1 MVETLQ
7 TVLES
12 MLDRL
17 YKYVTIYLPSL
28 LAAVILFLGA
38 YLMAV
43 VARWVLYRIFKGPAI
58 DKFLRQSGLA
68 FMIDPSGRLRATR
81 IVAETV
87 YWCFLLSGFLLGL
100 SVFDTDITT
109 QITQNL
115 VFLMPKLVMAGL
127 ILLAGAWLGHYLGR
141 SMLVWAVNENIPGAA
156 PPGGAGS
163 HRRHVRGGR
172 RSRRSTRLCPQRLP
186 GRFHHSGGRRR
197 AHREP
202 GHRAERRNST
212 LFRTEEGSRRKR
224 RAVPMEPSVIQ
235 ELGT

>member
-1 MVETLQ
+1 MVRTLQ
-7 TVLES
+7 TVLAS

-87 YWCFLLSGFLLGL
+87 YWSFLLSGFLLGL
-100 SVFDTDITT
+100 SVFDTDVTT
-109 QITQNL
+109 QIIQSL
-115 VFLMPKLVMAGL
+115 VFLMPKLVIAGL
-127 ILLAGAWLGHYLGR
+127 ILLGGAWLGHYLGR
-141 SMLVWAVNENIPGAA
+141 SMLVWAVNESIPGPRRLSVLVRIIVMFVAVVVAA
-156 PPGGAGS
+156 DQLDFARSVFLAAFIILVGGGVLTASLAIGLS
-163 HRRHVRGGR
+163 GVGR
-172 RSRRSTRLCPQRLP
+172 RLLQAQREQQTEDSHERSLWNHL
-186 GRFHHSGGRRR
+186 
-197 AHREP
+197 
-202 GHRAERRNST
+202 
-212 LFRTEEGSRRKR
+212 
-224 RAVPMEPSVIQ
+224 
-235 ELGT
+235 

>member
-1 MVETLQ
+1 MVRTLQ

-28 LAAVILFLGA
+28 LAALILFLGA

-87 YWCFLLSGFLLGL
+87 YWGFLLSGFLLGL

-109 QITQNL
+109 QIIQSL

-141 SMLVWAVNENIPGAA
+141 SMLVWAVNESIPGARRLSVLVRIVVMFVA
-156 PPGGAGS
+156 VVVAADQLDFARSVFLAAFIILVGGGVLTASLAVGLHGAGL
-163 HRRHVRGGR
+163 RRLLQGQQEQQTEDNRE
-172 RSRRSTRLCPQRLP
+172 RSLWNHL
-186 GRFHHSGGRRR
+186 
-197 AHREP
+197 
-202 GHRAERRNST
+202 
-212 LFRTEEGSRRKR
+212 
-224 RAVPMEPSVIQ
+224 
-235 ELGT
+235 